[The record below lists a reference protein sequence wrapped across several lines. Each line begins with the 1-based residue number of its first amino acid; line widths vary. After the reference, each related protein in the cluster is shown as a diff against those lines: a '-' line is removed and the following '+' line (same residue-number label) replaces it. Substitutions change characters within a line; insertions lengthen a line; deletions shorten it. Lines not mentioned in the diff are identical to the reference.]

1 MSYKPY
7 YISSFEND
15 SGINTYYEPFLIPEK
30 AFPALEDAWV
40 WRGRVLRRKGYSFLG
55 RLTRAVTLNSPADI
69 PVTASPYVVA
79 DILSSVRATEPRAEL
94 KPTQTR
100 ITIDFGGANA
110 TIFDDNGQGG
120 WTYVSG
126 PSTINLTTSTI
137 SYVTGAITLNFTVA
151 PVAGT
156 AVRIVTQYYP
166 ALPVMGIRTW
176 ETGGTVNEELS
187 ICFDTK
193 YAYAFNATTGIF
205 LSSGTIGTA
214 VFTGQDYQFFWTCSF
229 FRLAGGDALF
239 WVTNNVDP
247 IKYYTNALGWVT
259 PTLNT
264 FSGTT
269 PPIGPPGVPLE
280 LALIILPYKGRLVVM
295 NTQEA
300 GIRYPQRVRW
310 SRVGN
315 PTLADSWWSDV
326 TGYGGF
332 VDLPTAE
339 QIVSAEFIKDSLLI
353 KCERSSWNLTY
364 TGDRNYPFLPRKI
377 NTELGAESTFS
388 VVPFDRGVFTVGNYG
403 ITTDDS
409 VNVSRIDQK
418 IPQLVFNINNLNQ
431 GPQRVYG
438 IRDYNNQVVY
448 WTFPNSA
455 ENPKF
460 PNKILLYNYVNETWA
475 VWNDYF
481 TCFGYL
487 QYDNGTTWAGLPYSS
502 WSEWNDPWASGQLQA
517 LFPNVAGGNNQG
529 FILGVQ
535 SEADNAPFY
544 AILSV
549 TRTFVGGV
557 PRIRVTTFEHNFGSV
572 NSFAYIIIDNCIGPT
587 ALNDRYYQ
595 AVVVNSNTFDLKFYN
610 PVGGGFDFFD
620 LDPLPTY
627 FGGGTIQPLN
637 NINIT
642 TKVFAPFYQDAD
654 QARVGYIDYLFDR
667 TSNGELLGSF
677 YINEQDVFPINTL
690 DSSNSGN
697 LGTGI
702 IETRPGPTNIV
713 SVQQNQNKIWVRQFV
728 QAICQ
733 NFQIKLTL
741 TPEQMV
747 NYGNNSGS
755 IQSSNIVLHALVLY
769 IDKNARLTQ

>member
-30 AFPALEDAWV
+30 AFPKLEDAWV
-40 WRGRVLRRKGYSFLG
+40 FRGRVLRRKGYSFLG
-55 RLTRAVTLNSPADI
+55 RLTRAVTLNSPANI

-100 ITIDFGGANA
+100 ITIDFGGANP
-110 TIFDDNGQGG
+110 TIFDDNGLGG

-126 PSTINLTTSTI
+126 IYTADLTTSTI
-137 SYVTGAITLNFTVA
+137 SYISGAITLNFTVA
-151 PVAGT
+151 PPGGL
-156 AVRIVTQYYP
+156 AVRIVTQYFP
-166 ALPVMGIRTW
+166 SLPVMGIRTW
-176 ETGGTVNEELS
+176 ETGGSVNEELT

-193 YAYAFNATTGIF
+193 YAYAFNNLTGIF
-205 LSSGTIGTA
+205 LNSGPIAGVT
-214 VFTGQDYQFFWTCSF
+214 FTGDDYQFFWTCSF
-229 FRLAGGDALF
+229 FRLSGGDALF
-239 WVTNNVDP
+239 WATNNFDP
-247 IKYYTNALGWVT
+247 IRYYTTALGWVT

-269 PPIGPPGVPLE
+269 PPIGPPGVPLQ
-280 LALIILPYKGRLVVM
+280 LALVILPYKGRLVVM
-295 NTQEA
+295 NTQED

-310 SRVGN
+310 SQIGN
-315 PTLADSWWSDV
+315 PTLADSWWSD
-326 TGYGGF
+326 TPGYGGF

-339 QIVSAEFIKDSLLI
+339 QIVTAEFIKDSLII

-364 TGDRNYPFLPRKI
+364 TGDRVYPFLPRKI
-377 NTELGAESTFS
+377 NTELGAESSFS

-418 IPQLVFNINNLNQ
+418 IPQLVFNINNLNR

-438 IRDYNNQVVY
+438 IRDYNNQLVY

-455 ENPKF
+455 DNPKF
-460 PNKILLYNYVNETWA
+460 PNKILVYNYVNETWA
-475 VWNDYF
+475 IWNDFF

-487 QYDNGTTWAGLPYSS
+487 QYDNGTTWAGLPYAS
-502 WSEWNDPWASGQLQA
+502 WAEWNDPWGAGQLQA
-517 LFPNVAGGNNQG
+517 LFPNVAAGNNQG

-544 AILSV
+544 AIISAV
-549 TRTFVGGV
+549 RTFVGGI
-557 PRIRVTTFEHNFGSV
+557 PRVRITTFEHNFGPV
-572 NSFAYIIIDNCIGPT
+572 GNLAYIIIDNCIGPT
-587 ALNDRYYQ
+587 VLNDKYYQ
-595 AVVVNSNTFDLKFYN
+595 IVVVSANIFDLKFYN
-610 PVGGGFDFFD
+610 PLSGLFVFFD
-620 LDPLPTY
+620 IDPLPTY
-627 FGGGTIQPLN
+627 LGGGTIQPLN

-642 TKVFAPFYQDAD
+642 TKVFAPYYQEAD
-654 QARVGYIDYLFDR
+654 QCRVGYVDYLFDR
-667 TSNGELLGSF
+667 TGNGELLGSF
-677 YINEQDVFPINTL
+677 FINEQSVFPVNTI
-690 DSSNSGN
+690 DPSNSSN
-697 LGTGI
+697 LGTAI
-702 IETRPGPTNIV
+702 IETRPGLPNIV
-713 SVQQNQNKIWVRQFV
+713 PGQQNQNKIWIRQFI

-733 NFQIKLTL
+733 NFQITLTL

-747 NYGNNSGS
+747 NYGNNSGT
-755 IQSSNIVLHALVLY
+755 IQASNIVLHALVLY